1 MMHDDERRSLID
13 EIIHIGETE
22 SLKIRPV
29 MPEEWF
35 RLELTMSQLK
45 VLLRLHS
52 HGVSR
57 VSEVAWALGTSQAVA
72 SGVLDRL
79 VHHGLVERTGDAAD
93 RRVVL
98 CSLSPEGKALAHKLW
113 QSGIEQ
119 GRALLEAMTVEEL
132 RSVRDAVEMVFRVL
146 RRVSGEAGARGSE
159 GTAGPER
166 SLDI

>member
-1 MMHDDERRSLID
+1 MMHGDEKRNLID

-45 VLLRLHS
+45 VLLWLHS
-52 HGVSR
+52 RGVSR
-57 VSEVAWALGTSQAVA
+57 VSEVASALGTSQAVA

-79 VHHGLVERTGDAAD
+79 VHHGLVERMGDPAD

-98 CSLSPEGKALAHKLW
+98 CNLSTEGKALAHRLW
-113 QSGIEQ
+113 QSSIEQ
-119 GRALLEAMTVEEL
+119 SRALLEMMTVEEL
-132 RSVRDAVEMVFRVL
+132 RSVRDAVDMIFRVL
-146 RRVSGEAGARGSE
+146 KRVGGEVGSRGGGA
-159 GTAGPER
+159 TAGPER
-166 SLDI
+166 SRSV

>member
-22 SLKIRPV
+22 SLRIRPV

-45 VLLRLHS
+45 VLLWLHS

-79 VHHGLVERTGDAAD
+79 VHHELVERTGDPAD

-98 CSLSPEGKALAHKLW
+98 CNLSTEGKELAHKLW
-113 QSGIEQ
+113 QSSIEQ
-119 GRALLEAMTVEEL
+119 GRALLEMMTVEEL
-132 RSVRDAVEMVFRVL
+132 RSVRDAVEMIFRVL
-146 RRVSGEAGARGSE
+146 RRVSGEAGARDSE
-159 GTAGPER
+159 GTAGP
-166 SLDI
+166 